1 MKTKLTLMAALVS
14 SLAFNAQAAP
24 NEYTPIGPNISYGND
39 SNPNTIYSTV
49 ANPANNAIGVS
60 DTKGYRYGLGA
71 NVQLDVTLKD
81 LEGSKDYWDDK
92 IVPYIQSNNSN
103 DAPILQNR
111 VNDFLSKYN
120 HGQANIIVGGTVP
133 LLIKNSFLKG
143 GLTFDYTRQIATQ
156 VMIINGPSPVTATP
170 SGSGNSI
177 TINEKAAAVHLAY
190 NQLDEFALSYGR
202 DLFSNDQGKLSVG
215 VTARYLTLTNNQ
227 ANVDLKTIVD
237 DNASGTKDFN
247 EYLSDIDN
255 SSKSDSNYTA
265 NIGINW
271 QGENYKLSFI
281 GLNLSEPTFKVNN
294 RTNVISPTYTY
305 FSSQIDAKF
314 KLKSQY
320 RIAGR
325 LNTQNEHWTL
335 SASYDLNKANDLN
348 NQDVQFWDIAAAYA
362 TNSAW
367 YIPDVRLGV
376 RGNLV
381 GTKYNY
387 MNAGL
392 TFGFLNIDLSTT
404 TLDFSGVAD
413 NQKDAGVMASVGVE
427 FDF

>member
-1 MKTKLTLMAALVS
+1 MKTKLTLMAALIS

-24 NEYTPIGPNISYGND
+24 NEYTPIGPNISYGNN
-39 SNPNTIYSTV
+39 SNPNTIYSAV

-60 DTKGYRYGLGA
+60 DTKGYRIGFGA
-71 NVQLDVTLKD
+71 NVQLDVTLKGF
-81 LEGSKDYWDDK
+81 EGSKNYWDNN
-92 IVPYIQSNNSN
+92 IVPYIQNNDTGN
-103 DAPILQNR
+103 LIKN
-111 VNDFLSKYN
+111 VNAFLSKYN
-120 HGQANIIVGGTVP
+120 HGQANIIAGGTVP

-143 GLTFDYTRQIATQ
+143 GVTFDYTRQIATQ
-156 VMIINGPSPVTATP
+156 VMLINGPKPIQDILDNGHA
-170 SGSGNSI
+170 SI
-177 TINEKAAAVHLAY
+177 KQKAAAVHLAY

-202 DLFSNDQGKLSVG
+202 DLFSNDKGKLSVG

-227 ANVDLKTIVD
+227 ANVDLKKIVD
-237 DNASGTKDFN
+237 DNASGTKNFDK
-247 EYLSDIDN
+247 YLSDIN
-255 SSKSDSNYTA
+255 NTSNSDSNYTA

-294 RTNVISPTYTY
+294 QTNVLSPKYTD
-305 FSSQIDAKF
+305 FSSRIDPKF

-335 SASYDLNKANDLN
+335 GASYDLNKANDLN
-348 NQDVQFWDIAAAYA
+348 NQDVQFWDIVAAYA

-367 YIPDVRLGV
+367 YIPDVRLGL

>member
-1 MKTKLTLMAALVS
+1 MKTKLTLMAALIS

-24 NEYTPIGPNISYGND
+24 NEYTPIGPNISYGNN
-39 SNPNTIYSTV
+39 SNPNTIYSAV

-60 DTKGYRYGLGA
+60 DTKGYRIGLGA

-81 LEGSKDYWDDK
+81 LEGSKNYWDNN
-92 IVPYIQSNNSN
+92 IVPYIQQN
-103 DAPILQNR
+103 DR
-111 VNDFLSKYN
+111 VNLKKNTNAFLNKYN
-120 HGQANIIVGGTVP
+120 RGQANIIAGGTVP

-143 GLTFDYTRQIATQ
+143 GVTFDYTRQIATQ
-156 VMIINGPSPVTATP
+156 VMLINGPKPIQDILDNGHA
-170 SGSGNSI
+170 SI
-177 TINEKAAAVHLAY
+177 KQKAAAVHLAY

-202 DLFSNDQGKLSVG
+202 DLFSNDKGKLSVG
-215 VTARYLTLTNNQ
+215 VTARYLILTNNQ
-227 ANVDLKTIVD
+227 ANVDLKKIVD
-237 DNASGTKDFN
+237 DNASGTKNFDK
-247 EYLSDIDN
+247 YLSDIN
-255 SSKSDSNYTA
+255 NTSNSDSNYTA

-281 GLNLSEPTFKVNN
+281 GLNLTEPTFKVNN
-294 RTNVISPTYTY
+294 QTNVASPNNTY
-305 FSSQIDAKF
+305 FSSWIDPKF

-320 RIAGR
+320 RIAGQI
-325 LNTQNEHWTL
+325 NTQNEHWTL
-335 SASYDLNKANDLN
+335 GASYDLNKANDLN
-348 NQDVQFWDIAAAYA
+348 NQDVQFWDIVAAYA

-367 YIPDVRLGV
+367 YIPDVRLGL